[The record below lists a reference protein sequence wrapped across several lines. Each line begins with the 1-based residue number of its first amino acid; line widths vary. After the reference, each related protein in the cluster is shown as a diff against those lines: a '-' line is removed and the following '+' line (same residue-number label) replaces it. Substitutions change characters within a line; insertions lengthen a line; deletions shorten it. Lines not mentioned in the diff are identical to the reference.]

1 MPSTSA
7 LKQEYIF
14 ENLSWSPD
22 LVERVDERL
31 ETGEVPDELEDPHNA
46 HDADQPHDL
55 AGLPHDLKIL
65 QEAKYAVSFIYI
77 DANEKLRQ
85 GFE

>member
-1 MPSTSA
+1 MSR
-7 LKQEYIF
+7 
-14 ENLSWSPD
+14 SPH

-31 ETGEVPDELEDPHNA
+31 ETGEVPDELEDPHDA

-65 QEAKYAVSFIYI
+65 QEAKYVRGQIH
-77 DANEKLRQ
+77 LH
-85 GFE
+85 